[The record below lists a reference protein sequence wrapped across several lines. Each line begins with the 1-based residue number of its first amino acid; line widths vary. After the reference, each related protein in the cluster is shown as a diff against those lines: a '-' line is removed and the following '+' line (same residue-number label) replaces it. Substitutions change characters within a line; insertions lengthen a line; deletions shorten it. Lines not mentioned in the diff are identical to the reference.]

1 MCVGDMLGKVVG
13 SQVCGIRV
21 HGECDVCFAY
31 LNFWRSEFDNL
42 KFI

>member
-21 HGECDVCFAY
+21 HGEGDVCFAY
-31 LNFWRSEFDNL
+31 FNFRRSEFDNL
-42 KFI
+42 QLI